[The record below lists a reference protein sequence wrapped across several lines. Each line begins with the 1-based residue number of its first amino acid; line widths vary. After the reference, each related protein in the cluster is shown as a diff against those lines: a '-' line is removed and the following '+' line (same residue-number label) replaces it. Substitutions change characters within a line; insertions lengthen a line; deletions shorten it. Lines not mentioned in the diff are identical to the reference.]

1 VQSVLIIEDS
11 HVLRRLLEV
20 SLSPL
25 GLDVHTATT
34 ITEGKR
40 SVMGLKPDVVILD
53 IGLPDGNGTE
63 LLTWIR
69 QDNNL
74 AKVKVVMASGLANNS
89 DIEWA
94 LNAGASGFVTKPY
107 TPDDIRHAVLEL
119 LAGADTLTASAVY
132 H

>member
-1 VQSVLIIEDS
+1 MHSVLIIEDS

-20 SLSPL
+20 SLAPL

-40 SVMGLKPDVVILD
+40 AVMGIKPDVVILD

-69 QDNNL
+69 EDNNL
-74 AKVKVVMASGLANNS
+74 STVKVIMASGLANAS

-94 LNAGASGFVTKPY
+94 IKAGASAFLTKPY
-107 TPDDIRHAVLEL
+107 TPDEIRLAVGEL
-119 LAGADTLTASAVY
+119 LTGADTVHA
-132 H
+132 

>member
-1 VQSVLIIEDS
+1 
-11 HVLRRLLEV
+11 
-20 SLSPL
+20 
-25 GLDVHTATT
+25 
-34 ITEGKR
+34 
-40 SVMGLKPDVVILD
+40 MGLKPDVVILD

-69 QDNNL
+69 EDNNL
-74 AKVKVVMASGLANNS
+74 AKVKVVMASGLATNS

-119 LAGADTLTASAVY
+119 LAGAETLTAPAL
-132 H
+132 HH

>member
-1 VQSVLIIEDS
+1 MQSVLIIEDS

-20 SLSPL
+20 SLAPL

-40 SVMGLKPDVVILD
+40 AVLAIKPDVVILD

-69 QDNNL
+69 EDNNL
-74 AKVKVVMASGLANNS
+74 LKVRVIMASGLANAS

-94 LNAGASGFVTKPY
+94 LNAGASAFLTKPY
-107 TPDDIRHAVLEL
+107 TPDDIR
-119 LAGADTLTASAVY
+119 SAVSGLLTETVRA
-132 H
+132 